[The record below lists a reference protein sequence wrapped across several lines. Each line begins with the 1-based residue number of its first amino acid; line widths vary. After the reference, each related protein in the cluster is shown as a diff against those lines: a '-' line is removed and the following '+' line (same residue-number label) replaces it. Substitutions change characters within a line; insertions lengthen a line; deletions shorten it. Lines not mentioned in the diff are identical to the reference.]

1 MIGLLLAA
9 VLTAGAAEPAGRV
22 VDRVAATVND
32 DLVTLT
38 EVYEL
43 GSSYIDE
50 SVRTSGEQSRARAE
64 GEVLEHLIE
73 RKLVAQE
80 VSRLNLDVTEQD
92 VDRAVDDTAKRNNL
106 DRDQLRVE
114 LEKQGM
120 QWDDYR
126 DEMKESIR
134 DVKFAQNV
142 LRPRITITEDELKDA
157 WLRSQGAGTEMV
169 ELQAL
174 VLAVPRTASDAEREG
189 VRARAAAIVAEANG
203 GKPFDV
209 LARAYDEGPYGVNG
223 GEMGR
228 FKQGELVDTIDRAA
242 FSTPVGSIAVVELGT
257 GVMLVRVKSKGTESA
272 AGEDFEEHRTE
283 LTEALFEGRME
294 AEKDRWYQQARRRAV
309 VKVLLPGAS

>member
-1 MIGLLLAA
+1 MFGLLLAA
-9 VLTAGAAEPAGRV
+9 VLSAGAAEPAGRV
-22 VDRVAATVND
+22 VDRVAAVVND

-38 EVYEL
+38 EVYAL
-43 GSSYIDE
+43 GASYIDE
-50 SVRTSGEQSRARAE
+50 SVRTSGEQTRARAE

-80 VSRLNLDVTEQD
+80 VTRLNLDVTEQD
-92 VDRAVDDTAKRNNL
+92 VDRAIDDTARRNNL
-106 DRDQLRVE
+106 DRDQLRIE

-126 DEMKESIR
+126 AEMKESIR
-134 DVKFAQNV
+134 DMKFAQNV
-142 LRPRITITEDELKDA
+142 LRPRITITDDELKDA
-157 WLRSQGAGTEMV
+157 WLRSQGGGAEMV

-174 VLAVPRTASDAEREG
+174 VLAVPRNASEGERAA
-189 VRARAAAIVAEANG
+189 VRARAASIVTEAAS
-203 GKPFDV
+203 GKPFDA

-242 FSTPVGSIAVVELGT
+242 FSTPVGSIATVELGT
-257 GVMLVRVKSKGTESA
+257 GVMLIRVKSKGSGA
-272 AGEDFEEHRTE
+272 AANADFEEHRAE
-283 LTEALFEGRME
+283 LMEALFQGRME
-294 AEKDRWYQQARRRAV
+294 SEKDRWYQQARRRAV